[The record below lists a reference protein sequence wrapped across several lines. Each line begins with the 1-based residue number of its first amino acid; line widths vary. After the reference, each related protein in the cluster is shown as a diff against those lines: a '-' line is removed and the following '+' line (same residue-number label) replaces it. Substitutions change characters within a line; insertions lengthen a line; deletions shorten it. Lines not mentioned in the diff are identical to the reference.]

1 MKKYLIYRE
10 TNKIHITNN
19 FIAYSLILLI
29 FILAFIK
36 GYIIKENYKILGN
49 IIVGICFTICIGI
62 VFFKI
67 FFLHI
72 FYKPLKGKI
81 EDYIELGENEIIV
94 AGEKYL
100 LEDIK
105 EMEIW
110 NFDFKDDIDYK
121 YSYDRRYNFNGL
133 KSNGIENQFKIIL
146 KNKEL
151 VEINFQQDIINQITN
166 SSNELKNYYFKG
178 KLSFEN
184 LARIFRYTD
193 NDSKDIFKKTLTAN
207 SGLKLL

>member
-1 MKKYLIYRE
+1 
-10 TNKIHITNN
+10 
-19 FIAYSLILLI
+19 
-29 FILAFIK
+29 
-36 GYIIKENYKILGN
+36 
-49 IIVGICFTICIGI
+49 
-62 VFFKI
+62 
-67 FFLHI
+67 
-72 FYKPLKGKI
+72 LKGKI